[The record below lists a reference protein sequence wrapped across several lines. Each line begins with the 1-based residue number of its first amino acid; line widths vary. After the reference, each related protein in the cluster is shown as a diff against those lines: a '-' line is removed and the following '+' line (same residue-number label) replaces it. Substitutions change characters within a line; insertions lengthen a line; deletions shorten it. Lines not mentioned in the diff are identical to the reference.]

1 MSRRK
6 EIITAL
12 SVIVVASCVL
22 KCLSFIT
29 LAISSSSSSSP
40 RIDQLLIRVNG
51 VTLFIAA
58 VLISLLVYWMQRKI
72 RARIRMWQLI
82 EKIPGPPC
90 HPIPFLGHAG
100 VVLDLD
106 RCNSEYGTYALI
118 YQMLTGVYAVYG
130 RQKLLRMWLGAR
142 PFVLLYHADAVETV
156 LTSNVL
162 TEKSIEYS
170 WLKPWLGEGLVT
182 SNKSKWKVRR
192 KILTPA
198 FHFRILQDFLPVM
211 NEQSCTLMKKIDRIC
226 SQGGANPYPNLLQL
240 ITLCTLDTICETA
253 MGKCVN
259 AQEKESPYVKA
270 LHQVSQ
276 IVVFRLTRP
285 WLWLDPI
292 FYATRHGRRFK
303 QCLSIMHQFTMNVI
317 KDRKEEWLHNNSHL
331 LRPPGGED
339 APVECDYSS
348 VSRGR
353 QRLAFLDLLLYEHLV
368 NKTLSL
374 SDVREEVDTFMF
386 AGHDTTAM
394 AISWTIY
401 MLGLHQDVLEKVR
414 AEVDQVFD
422 EELLRRQEEEVAEEA
437 EVGEDDHPEDRE
449 KKDVYSSVFVTEEM
463 MKKMKYLDCVLKEV
477 QRVYPTAPFIGRQ
490 LTEETEIAGYT
501 VPKGTTA
508 GILTF
513 LLHRDPDVFRNPEVF
528 DPTRFAPENT
538 IGRHPFA
545 YIPFSAGPRNCI
557 GQKFAQM
564 EQKVVIANFV
574 RQFDFYSPDSRDKQ
588 VVVGEMVLR
597 PVNNLRVVI
606 KPRQVKQ

>member
-1 MSRRK
+1 MSRRRDFLA
-6 EIITAL
+6 AL
-12 SVIVVASCVL
+12 TVFIVGTCLL
-22 KCLSFIT
+22 KSLSIVT
-29 LAISSSSSSSP
+29 LAIATPSTFGQLIGQESAFFIVVLASVLIGLVFWLYA
-40 RIDQLLIRVNG
+40 RISNYIRVC
-51 VTLFIAA
+51 
-58 VLISLLVYWMQRKI
+58 K
-72 RARIRMWQLI
+72 LI
-82 EKIPGPPC
+82 ERIPGPPC

-106 RCNSEYGTYALI
+106 RSRCEYGTYALI
-118 YQMLTGVYAVYG
+118 YQMLTGVHAVYG
-130 RQKLLRMWLGAR
+130 RERLLRMWLGAR
-142 PFVLLYHADAVETV
+142 PFVLLYRADAVETV
-156 LTSNVL
+156 LASNVL
-162 TEKSIEYS
+162 TDKSVEYS

-182 SNKSKWKVRR
+182 SNKSKWKIRR

-198 FHFRILQDFLPVM
+198 FHFRILQDFLPIM
-211 NEQSCTLMKKIDRIC
+211 NEQSCTLINKIKKIC
-226 SQGGANPYPNLLQL
+226 SQGGADPYPNLLQL

-292 FYATRHGRRFK
+292 FYASRHGKRFRD
-303 QCLSIMHQFTMNVI
+303 CLKVMHQFTTQVI
-317 KDRKEEWLHNNSHL
+317 KDRKEEWIQNNGHL
-331 LRPPGGED
+331 LGQSSSSSSS
-339 APVECDYSS
+339 PVESDFSS
-348 VSRGR
+348 FSRGR

-368 NKTLSL
+368 SKTLTL
-374 SDVREEVDTFMF
+374 QDVREEVDTFMF

-414 AEVDQVFD
+414 SEVDQVFD
-422 EELLRRQEEEVAEEA
+422 EELDRCQVAEGKE
-437 EVGEDDHPEDRE
+437 
-449 KKDVYSSVFVTEEM
+449 YQSVAVSEEM

-477 QRVYPTAPFIGRQ
+477 QRVYPTAPFIGRE
-490 LTEETEIAGYT
+490 LTEETEIAGYK

-513 LLHRDPDVFRNPEVF
+513 LLHRDPSVFPNPEKF
-528 DPTRFAPENT
+528 DPSRFEPQNS

-564 EQKVVIANFV
+564 EQKVVICNFV
-574 RQFDFYSPDSRDKQ
+574 RNFDFYSPDPRDKQ

-606 KPRQVKQ
+606 KPRTRERQLLTSSS

>member
-6 EIITAL
+6 EIITAIT
-12 SVIVVASCVL
+12 VITVGTCVL
-22 KCLSFIT
+22 KSVSYVT
-29 LAISSSSSSSP
+29 LAIVTSYNYDILM
-40 RIDQLLIRVNG
+40 RRDRLLTGLLSV
-51 VTLFIAA
+51 
-58 VLISLLVYWMQRKI
+58 SLLSYLIYWLLKKTRE
-72 RARIRMWQLI
+72 RIRMWQLI

-106 RCNSEYGTYALI
+106 RCKSEYGTYALI

-142 PFVLLYHADAVETV
+142 PFVLLYHADAVETI

-162 TEKSIEYS
+162 TDKSIEYS

-211 NEQSCTLMKKIDRIC
+211 NEQSCTLMKKIDKIC

-259 AQEKESPYVKA
+259 AQDKESPYVKA

-285 WLWLDPI
+285 WLWLDTI
-292 FYATRHGRRFK
+292 FYASRHGRRFK
-303 QCLSIMHQFTMNVI
+303 QCLKIMHEFTTDVI
-317 KDRKEEWLHNNSHL
+317 KDRKEEWIQNNGHL
-331 LRPPGGED
+331 CDNQSKVETIS
-339 APVECDYSS
+339 PVECDYSS

-368 NKTLSL
+368 NKSLSL
-374 SDVREEVDTFMF
+374 NDVREEVDTFMF

-401 MLGLHQDVLEKVR
+401 MLGLHQDILEKVR
-414 AEVDQVFD
+414 NEVDQVFD
-422 EELLRRQEEEVAEEA
+422 EELTRKQEEEDEEKSYFDSQNDEGA
-437 EVGEDDHPEDRE
+437 
-449 KKDVYSSVFVTEEM
+449 KKESFPNVFVTEEM

-490 LTEETEIAGYT
+490 LTEETQIAGYT

-513 LLHRDPDVFRNPEVF
+513 LLHRDPDVFKNPEVF

-574 RQFDFYSPDSRDKQ
+574 RKFDFHSPDSRDKQ

-597 PVNNLRVVI
+597 PVNKLRVVI
-606 KPRQVKQ
+606 KPRQVKE